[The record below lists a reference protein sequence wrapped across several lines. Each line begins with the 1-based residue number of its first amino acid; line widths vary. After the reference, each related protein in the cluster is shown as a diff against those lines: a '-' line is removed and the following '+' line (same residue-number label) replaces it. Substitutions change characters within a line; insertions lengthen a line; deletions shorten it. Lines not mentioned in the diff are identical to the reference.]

1 MMSTLFSLD
10 NRIAL
15 LTGGF
20 AGYGWMIAEG
30 LVEQGVARVYIAD
43 KEPFTPRT
51 ILDEDDQIKLDNIY
65 KNIIH
70 IQCDI
75 TTEEGR
81 EKLFCE
87 INALEASLNI
97 LINSSLY
104 NAEDWDEVIKYNLEA
119 PIKITEKLL
128 PLLKASTN
136 PDEGTSISTEQI
148 YGKVINI
155 STVDGINPPQI
166 SNFAFS
172 SSNAGINHATKSF
185 AVQYIRHKIVVSS
198 ITVGLFNT
206 TPNEVNP
213 ANRLQVTQ
221 RIPAKRLGH
230 KDDIVAAITYL
241 ASRAGDYC
249 VGTHIVVDGGVSEI
263 RG

>member
-1 MMSTLFSLD
+1 MSTLFSLD

-30 LVEQGVARVYIAD
+30 LVEQGVARVYLAA

-119 PIKITEKLL
+119 PIKIT
-128 PLLKASTN
+128 
-136 PDEGTSISTEQI
+136 
-148 YGKVINI
+148 
-155 STVDGINPPQI
+155 
-166 SNFAFS
+166 
-172 SSNAGINHATKSF
+172 
-185 AVQYIRHKIVVSS
+185 
-198 ITVGLFNT
+198 
-206 TPNEVNP
+206 
-213 ANRLQVTQ
+213 
-221 RIPAKRLGH
+221 
-230 KDDIVAAITYL
+230 
-241 ASRAGDYC
+241 
-249 VGTHIVVDGGVSEI
+249 
-263 RG
+263 

>member
-1 MMSTLFSLD
+1 MSTLFSLD
-10 NRIAL
+10 NRIAV
-15 LTGGF
+15 LTCGLDGH
-20 AGYGWMIAEG
+20 GWMIAEG
-30 LVEQGVARVYIAD
+30 LIEQGVARVYVAGAL
-43 KEPFTPRT
+43 EPRMGQ
-51 ILDEDDQIKLDNIY
+51 DEEEQIKLDNIY
-65 KNIIH
+65 RNIIG
-70 IQCDI
+70 IICDV

-87 INALEASLNI
+87 ISTLEPSINI
-97 LINSSLY
+97 LINLSLY
-104 NAEDWDEVIKYNLEA
+104 NDEDWDKVIKYNLEV
-119 PIKITEKLL
+119 PIKLTEKFL
-128 PLLKASTN
+128 PLLKASTT
-136 PDEGTSISTEQI
+136 PDEGTSISTEQS

-155 STVDGINPPQI
+155 SCTDGINPPQI

-206 TPNEVNP
+206 TPNQVNE

-230 KDDIVAAITYL
+230 KDDLVAAITYL

-249 VGTHIVVDGGVSEI
+249 VGARLVVDGGVSEI

>member
-1 MMSTLFSLD
+1 MSNLFSLE
-10 NRIAL
+10 NRVAV
-15 LTGGF
+15 LTGGLT
-20 AGYGWMIAEG
+20 GYGWMIAEG
-30 LVEQGVARVYIAD
+30 LVEQGAVRIYVAD
-43 KEPFTPRT
+43 KEPLTPRT
-51 ILDEDDQIKLDNIY
+51 VIDGEEQSQLDEIY
-65 KNIIH
+65 KKIIH
-70 IQCDI
+70 VQCDI

-87 INALEASLNI
+87 ISTLETSVNI

-104 NAEDWDEVIKYNLEA
+104 NSEDWEEVIKYNLEA
-119 PIKITEKLL
+119 PIKITEKFL

-136 PDEGTSISTEQI
+136 PDEGTSISTAQM

-155 STVDGINPPQI
+155 STIDGINPPQVP
-166 SNFAFS
+166 NFAFS
-172 SSNAGINHATKSF
+172 SSNAGINHASKSF
-185 AVQYIRHKIVVSS
+185 AVQYIRHKVIVSS

-221 RIPAKRLGH
+221 GIPAKRLGH

-249 VGTHIVVDGGVSEI
+249 VGTHLVVDGGISEI